1 MLELRG
7 QNGLLEGSCV
17 ETCGMPSSHSASWRV
32 HADQSASKME
42 NVVLHFWDPFYKIN
56 VSVFFGGWEHV
67 FFSNQVSDMTVF
79 FLKLNTNQMPF
90 EIFITHYLGTFI
102 LMRPSPWVGSPCWG
116 TSAMPETTDRNM
128 RISTGNGHTEV
139 RSGCHKS
146 DGHQRLGRAQTGWRV
161 EVSGGFRRN
170 LLEVFFSFFCF
181 LFLDFKLWIF

>member
-1 MLELRG
+1 MWHALQSFSFLASTCRWKCLKDG
-7 QNGLLEGSCV
+7 KCCSTFLGSILQNKCFCFFWGVG
-17 ETCGMPSSHSASWRV
+17 TC
-32 HADQSASKME
+32 
-42 NVVLHFWDPFYKIN
+42 
-56 VSVFFGGWEHV
+56 VFFQPGVWH
-67 FFSNQVSDMTVF
+67 DCF